1 MVGDT
6 PDANMIT
13 SGVIGDSNLNHFS
26 LRPAS
31 FLALSIALRIA
42 KRTPTERQTAGSP
55 VAGKTQ
61 SLSIY
66 IDIKTYLWISRVQL
80 N

>member
-1 MVGDT
+1 MVGET

-42 KRTPTERQTAGSP
+42 KRTPTERHTAGSP
-55 VAGKTQ
+55 VAGMEIFINIFT
-61 SLSIY
+61 
-66 IDIKTYLWISRVQL
+66 
-80 N
+80 